1 MSNDHYDEL
10 CKANIPDLKPLERA
24 LLGHYCQ
31 RFNANAVPPRAWP
44 PLIELMRITGA
55 HEKSISRSL
64 GQLRKR
70 GLLIRVTLASKDRGR
85 RAEYAINRQLI
96 RSYIQVT
103 EQLPNTALQVT
114 EQTQEGNPSVPKE
127 EPCGYP
133 KRIKPI
139 NVRVDDDRFN
149 EVILKSVPKERQDE
163 VKAGANYE
171 ALLNE
176 LEALGL
182 SRHAIRDYLNQTS
195 WNVAH
200 SAGAV
205 VVIRLKELVA
215 QRTRVLAL
223 RAQEADTE
231 LLWRLDEAKRISEAV
246 TPDQVLLRS
255 HEAREAMKRN
265 KA

>member
-10 CKANIPDLKPLERA
+10 CKANIPELTLLDRA

-31 RFNANAVPPRAWP
+31 RFNDNVKPPRAWP
-44 PLIELMRITGA
+44 PLTELLRITGT

-64 GQLRKR
+64 GRLSKR
-70 GLLIRVTLASKDRGR
+70 GLLIRVTRASKDRGLK
-85 RAEYAINRQLI
+85 AEYAINRRLI
-96 RSYIQVT
+96 QSYIQVT

-114 EQTQEGNPSVPKE
+114 EQTQEGNLSVPKV
-127 EPCGYP
+127 EPHGYA

-149 EVILKSVPKERQDE
+149 EVILKGVPKERQDE

-182 SRHAIRDYLNQTS
+182 SRHAIRDYLNETS
-195 WNVAH
+195 WNVAN

-205 VVIRLKELVA
+205 VVTRLKELVA
-215 QRTRVLAL
+215 QRTGVLAL
-223 RAQEADTE
+223 NDQRANTE
-231 LLWRLDEAKRISEAV
+231 LLWRLEEEKRISEAV
-246 TPDQVLLRS
+246 TPDQVELRVS
-255 HEAREAMKRN
+255 EAREAMKRN

>member
-1 MSNDHYDEL
+1 MSNEHYDEF
-10 CKANIPDLKPLERA
+10 CKANLPKLSLLDRA

-31 RFNANAVPPRAWP
+31 RFSEQVSPPRAWP
-44 PLIELMRITGA
+44 SLTTLKLITGA

-64 GQLRKR
+64 GRLSKR

-85 RAEYAINRQLI
+85 RAEYAINRLLI

-103 EQLPNTALQVT
+103 EELPNKKQVT

-127 EPCGYP
+127 EPYGYP
-133 KRIKPI
+133 KRIKPK
-139 NVRVDDDRFN
+139 NVRVDDDRFYD
-149 EVILKSVPKERQDE
+149 VILKGVPKERRHE
-163 VKAGANYE
+163 VTAGANYE
-171 ALLNE
+171 ALLDK
-176 LEALGL
+176 LEALDT

-205 VVIRLKELVA
+205 VEIRLGELVA

-231 LLWRLDEAKRISEAV
+231 LLWRLEEDKRH
-246 TPDQVLLRS
+246 T
-255 HEAREAMKRN
+255 
-265 KA
+265 